1 MFLGYSDPAI
11 DADAWLPGCW
21 FLSGDIGR
29 LDAAGLLAITDR
41 KKDIIIRGGENIS
54 SREVEDLLLRIPGVR
69 EAAAVGYPD
78 DRLGERSDEHTSEL
92 QSLMRLS
99 YAVFCLQKKKKT
111 QLATKTNE

>member
-41 KKDIIIRGGENIS
+41 KKDIIIRGGANIS

-78 DRLGERSDEHTSEL
+78 DRLGERVCAYLIVDDRSEDSRVG
-92 QSLMRLS
+92 QEGVRTFRSRLS
-99 YAVFCLQKKKKT
+99 SY
-111 QLATKTNE
+111 N